1 MEMKSNQMK
10 KPMMIMLIAV
20 GILFGGIFLYK
31 GVMAFFLQQYIAKR
45 KSPVVTV
52 STIKA
57 DYALW
62 QPKIRATGTIR
73 PVQGVNVTAQV
84 GGMVTAINFDSGASV
99 KEGDV
104 LLQQNADPDI
114 AQLHSLQANAKLA
127 ELTFNRDKIQFKVHA
142 VSQQQLDTDEQ
153 NLKSLNAQVAQQAAT
168 VALKTITAP
177 FTGKVGIST
186 INVGQYLN
194 PGDKVVSLQTF
205 DPIYIDFL
213 VPQQALAQLKV
224 GQDVTVTVDVFPGK
238 HYTGK
243 VTTIDVAVD
252 TNTRNI
258 NIEGTIANPAAELNT
273 GMFAIAEVNTSAPQ
287 KYLTLPQAAVSFNS
301 YGDIVY
307 IVKES
312 GEKDAKGKPV
322 FIAKQSFV
330 TTGEARGDQV
340 IILHGL
346 KAGDRVVTSGQL
358 KLKNGDRVVINN
370 SVQPANNP
378 MPKAPDEHEG

>member
-1 MEMKSNQMK
+1 
-10 KPMMIMLIAV
+10 
-20 GILFGGIFLYK
+20 
-31 GVMAFFLQQYIAKR
+31 MAFFLQQYIAKR

-186 INVGQYLN
+186 INLGQYLN

-243 VTTIDVAVD
+243 ITTIDVAVD

-258 NIEGTIANPAAELNT
+258 NIEATIVNPEAELNT
-273 GMFAIAEVNTSAPQ
+273 GMFAIAEVNTGVPQ
-287 KYLTLPQAAVSFNS
+287 QYLTLPQAAVSFNS
-301 YGDIVY
+301 YGDIIY

-312 GEKDAKGKPV
+312 GEKHAKGKPSLIV
-322 FIAKQSFV
+322 KQSFV
-330 TTGEARGDQV
+330 TTGTARGDQV

-346 KAGDRVVTSGQL
+346 KAGDVVVTSGQL

-378 MPKAPDEHEG
+378 MPKASDEHEG